1 MPGRLSTVGQLLL
14 DSAAPTERSRWR
26 AALLSVAL
34 LGACGG
40 LDYVSGH
47 EVNLIALYLVPI
59 FVATWN
65 VGRMAGIL
73 LALAGVALSTGGDV
87 AAGATYSAWWI
98 PWTMVLLWSGLFV
111 VFVLVLTQLKRALER
126 EKALARVDPLT
137 GVANRRY
144 FLELL
149 AVELS
154 RARRSGRALTVVYAD
169 LDNFKQVND
178 ELGPHAGDELL
189 KTVARTMRSR
199 LRVTDSIGRMGGDE
213 FAICLPETGAGAAE
227 VVLADVRQQVVA
239 ALANATPTV
248 TLSLGAVACATPPDA
263 VEPLLQR
270 ADQALYGA
278 KRNGKNQ
285 IRLENG

>member
-1 MPGRLSTVGQLLL
+1 MPGRLTNVGQMIL
-14 DSAAPTERSRWR
+14 DSAAPAERSPWSTV
-26 AALLSVAL
+26 LLSVAL
-34 LGACGG
+34 LAACAA
-40 LDYVSGH
+40 LDYLAGV
-47 EVNLIALYLVPI
+47 EINLIALYLVPV

-65 VGRMAGIL
+65 LGRGPGIA
-73 LALAGVALSTGGDV
+73 LALASAALSTAGDI
-87 AAGATYSAWWI
+87 AAGATYRNALV
-98 PWTMVLLWSGLFV
+98 PWTMALLWAALFA

-149 AVELS
+149 GVELS
-154 RARRSGRALTVVYAD
+154 RARRSGRALTVAYVD

-178 ELGPHAGDELL
+178 ELGHHAGDELL
-189 KTVARTMRSR
+189 KTVARTMRGR

-213 FAICLPETGAGAAE
+213 FAICLPETGADAAE

-239 ALANATPTV
+239 AVASGTPVV
-248 TLSLGAVACATPPDA
+248 TLSLGAVACPTPPDS
-263 VEPLLQR
+263 VEALLQR

-285 IRLENG
+285 IRLEHG